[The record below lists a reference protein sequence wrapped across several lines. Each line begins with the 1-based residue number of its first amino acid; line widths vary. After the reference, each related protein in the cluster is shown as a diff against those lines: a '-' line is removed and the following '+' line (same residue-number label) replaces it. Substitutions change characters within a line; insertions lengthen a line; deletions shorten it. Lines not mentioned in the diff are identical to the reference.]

1 MVLAMVL
8 FSDWRI
14 LVLFSILKKKV
25 IIMNMA
31 EKIKFYRQRK
41 NLTQEKLA
49 ELIGVSA
56 MTVKRW
62 EWGQRIPRANELM
75 KLAQALNTNMEYL
88 MGQTDMADAPEDK
101 TPDEK
106 NNLPINNTPENE
118 NASEKYLDLGY
129 WGTVAENAKRAAKFG
144 NSQELSLVAA
154 LLQSA
159 VDTVK
164 GAGIITGAESNSTPK
179 FVNIQSGSNN
189 KNNMSVASPA

>member
-1 MVLAMVL
+1 
-8 FSDWRI
+8 
-14 LVLFSILKKKV
+14 
-25 IIMNMA
+25 MNMA

-144 NSQELSLVAA
+144 NAQELSLVAA

-159 VDTVK
+159 TDTVK
-164 GAGIITGAESNSTPK
+164 GAGIITGAESNSMPK

-189 KNNMSVASPA
+189 KNNMNVGTPA